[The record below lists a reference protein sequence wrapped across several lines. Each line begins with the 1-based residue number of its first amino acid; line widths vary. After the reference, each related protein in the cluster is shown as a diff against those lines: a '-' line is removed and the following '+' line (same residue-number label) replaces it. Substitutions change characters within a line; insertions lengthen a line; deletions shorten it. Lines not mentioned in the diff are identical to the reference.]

1 MTTRTYPALSEW
13 LPVGMAVGTP
23 ASSVLRAGSEL
34 TGMYDRILLPVAP
47 GGRTNG
53 AIPHVRSL
61 ADRYDATVHVVAAV
75 DTIEHTLSGPRI
87 GALAGRVESGA
98 RERVE
103 AVTAELEAAGIEVV
117 ADVIHG
123 EPLRVIENAI
133 SDDDIDVVVMP
144 THSRTGIQR
153 VLLGSVTEKTVRSSP
168 VPVLTVPIHDDET

>member
-1 MTTRTYPALSEW
+1 
-13 LPVGMAVGTP
+13 MAGT
-23 ASSVLRAGSEL
+23 VLRAADESSD
-34 TGMYDRILLPVAP
+34 MYDRILLPVAP
-47 GGRTNG
+47 GGRTSG

-75 DTIEHTLSGPRI
+75 DIVEHTLSGPRL

-103 AVTAELEAAGIEVV
+103 EVTAELEAAGIDVV

-123 EPLRVIENAI
+123 EPLRVIDNAI

-144 THSRTGIQR
+144 THSRTGLQR
-153 VLLGSVTEKTVRSSP
+153 VLLGSVTEKTVRTAP
-168 VPVLTVPIHDDET
+168 VPVLTVPIQDGDEDEQ

>member
-1 MTTRTYPALSEW
+1 MGAAET
-13 LPVGMAVGTP
+13 
-23 ASSVLRAGSEL
+23 ASSVLRTEGESAD
-34 TGMYDRILLPVAP
+34 MYDRILLPVAP

-61 ADRYDATVHVVAAV
+61 AERYDATVHVVAAV

-117 ADVIHG
+117 GDVIHG

-133 SDDDIDVVVMP
+133 SDHDIDVVVMP
-144 THSRTGIQR
+144 THSRTGLQR
-153 VLLGSVTEKTVRSSP
+153 VLLGSVTEKTVRTSP
-168 VPVLTVPIHDDET
+168 VPVLTVPIHDEDET